1 MVADST
7 QWDSFS
13 CALAFCTLFCLFFI
27 STFMIITLDPITIVV
42 KEAGKYLAHLGWI
55 PSFFLILIRMYLL
68 IICSFGIFRLLFLVL
83 VLYITGGGMIETT
96 LELMNSRFRAANVKW
111 KSLNFKWSIRCYNT
125 LIICM
130 NMSQFVEL
138 VSIVLMATG
147 MAILVTFNFIIL
159 RLYNFFPF
167 LIWCYFPFI
176 DIVTVG
182 AIQLIVPRAV
192 TIAENSNTFVHYMR
206 LH

>member
-1 MVADST
+1 MGFFLLYISVLYIILPM
-7 QWDSFS
+7 
-13 CALAFCTLFCLFFI
+13 CFI
-27 STFMIITLDPITIVV
+27 STFMIVTLDPITIVV
-42 KEAGKYLAHLGWI
+42 KEAAKYLAHLGWI
-55 PSFFLILIRMYLL
+55 PSLFLMFIRIYLL

-125 LIICM
+125 LIIFM

-167 LIWCYFPFI
+167 LIWCYFRFI
-176 DIVTVG
+176 DVVTIG
-182 AIQLIVPRAV
+182 AIQLIVPRGVAV
-192 TIAENSNTFVHYMR
+192 AETLTS
-206 LH
+206 L